1 MIPIIIPSYEPDERL
16 IAILKDLDEN
26 TDAPVILVNDG
37 SKPEFDSIFEEAESI
52 IKKHGGI
59 FLKHDVNRGKGRAL
73 KTAFQGVLD
82 HFPDAIG
89 AVTADSD
96 GQHTVECI
104 KSVSSKLEECKD
116 NLILGVRSFDTEDV
130 PWKSRMGNKITEK
143 VFAYVAGVHVTDT
156 QTGLRGIPIK
166 FMEELLDVK
175 GERFEFETRMLLE
188 AKDYPIIEVPIKTV
202 YDSKENHQ
210 THFNPFLDS
219 IKIYKILGA
228 RFLKYIFSALSSCLL
243 DLLLFAVLCH
253 FLKGSIASYII
264 ISTVIA
270 RVISATYNYTINRKL
285 VFESRKGVGSSAGK
299 YVLLAVIQMA
309 ASAGLVTIACHFI
322 TFMPEVVIKAIIDTI
337 LFFISYHIQ
346 QKYVF

>member
-1 MIPIIIPSYEPDERL
+1 L
-16 IAILKDLDEN
+16 
-26 TDAPVILVNDG
+26 G
-37 SKPEFDSIFEEAESI
+37 S
-52 IKKHGGI
+52 
-59 FLKHDVNRGKGRAL
+59 
-73 KTAFQGVLD
+73 
-82 HFPDAIG
+82 
-89 AVTADSD
+89 
-96 GQHTVECI
+96 
-104 KSVSSKLEECKD
+104 
-116 NLILGVRSFDTEDV
+116 
-130 PWKSRMGNKITEK
+130 
-143 VFAYVAGVHVTDT
+143 
-156 QTGLRGIPIK
+156 
-166 FMEELLDVK
+166 
-175 GERFEFETRMLLE
+175 
-188 AKDYPIIEVPIKTV
+188 
-202 YDSKENHQ
+202 
-210 THFNPFLDS
+210 
-219 IKIYKILGA
+219 

-309 ASAGLVTIACHFI
+309 ASAGLVTLACHFI